1 MAARLRSDGA
11 LHRASPRAVAAA
23 SRHCLE
29 VTPVS
34 SSVRP
39 LPSSHSGF
47 MGQAEIAQQVAHE
60 LECVCPDGVAYSG
73 APASLL
79 AILRPLPDRA
89 GMDALIEA

>member
-1 MAARLRSDGA
+1 
-11 LHRASPRAVAAA
+11 
-23 SRHCLE
+23 
-29 VTPVS
+29 
-34 SSVRP
+34 
-39 LPSSHSGF
+39 